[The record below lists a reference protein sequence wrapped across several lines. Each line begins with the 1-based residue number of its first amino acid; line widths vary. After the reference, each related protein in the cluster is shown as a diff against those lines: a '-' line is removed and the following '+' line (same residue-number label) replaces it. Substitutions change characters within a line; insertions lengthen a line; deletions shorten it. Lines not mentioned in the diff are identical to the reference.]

1 MSARFGQDEES
12 ATSLDLP
19 SVVET
24 YTRKA
29 ADLRRRCGALARELA
44 SAEAELELELA
55 EARRVVLAEVLD
67 EVNTKLVED
76 HSASGVASAE
86 LVVGEVPVDGPPD
99 RTVESPE
106 RRIGATTALGGTR
119 AGHGKLGDAIVR
131 VPATSGRSMRV
142 REVTE
147 SLGRETTRPNLE
159 TTRVTIKRLVKNGT
173 LVELQKGLYRI
184 ASTGPSEERGVA

>member
-1 MSARFGQDEES
+1 MARFGQDEES
-12 ATSLDLP
+12 ARSLDLP

-29 ADLRRRCGALARELA
+29 ADLRRRCGALAHELA
-44 SAEAELELELA
+44 STQAELELV

-86 LVVGEVPVDGPPD
+86 FVVGEVPVGEPSD

-106 RRIGATTALGGTR
+106 RRVAATTALGGTR

-131 VPATSGRSMRV
+131 VLATSGRSMRV

-159 TTRVTIKRLVKNGT
+159 TTRVTIKRLVKSAT

-184 ASTGPSEERGVA
+184 ASTEASEERGVA